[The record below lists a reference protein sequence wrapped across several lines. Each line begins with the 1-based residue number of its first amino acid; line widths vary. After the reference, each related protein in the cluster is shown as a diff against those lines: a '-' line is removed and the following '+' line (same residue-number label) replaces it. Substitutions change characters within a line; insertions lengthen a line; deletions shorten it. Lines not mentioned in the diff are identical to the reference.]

1 MLETAIKEYQAY
13 LNRVSQEKKDLFN
26 ADNSQARKVSIQV
39 CLHKIPNILNE
50 KRVIWYLNFKNVFLL
65 ILFKNNLFKTK
76 VNCHIH

>member
-1 MLETAIKEYQAY
+1 MLETVIKEYQAY

-50 KRVIWYLNFKNVFLL
+50 KRVIWYLNF
-65 ILFKNNLFKTK
+65 
-76 VNCHIH
+76 